1 MSTNTDDYW
10 GPMIL
15 KKKPDPK
22 TLPKKFIPAHDPTK
36 KVLEEDFPTVKK
48 VQPSVCHAIMQ
59 ARAAL
64 GLKQKEF
71 ATKINE
77 KEQTVHEYE
86 NGSAIPSPQVLS
98 KMERVLGVKL
108 RGNSIGEKL
117 APKPKN

>member
-1 MSTNTDDYW
+1 
-10 GPMIL
+10 MIL

-22 TLPKKFIPAHDPTK
+22 TQPKKFIPPHDPTK
-36 KVLEEDFPTVKK
+36 KVLEEDFPTIKK
-48 VQPSVCHAIMQ
+48 VQPSVCQAIMQ

-64 GLKQKEF
+64 GMKQKEF

-86 NGSAIPSPQVLS
+86 NGSAIPSPQVLA

-108 RGNSIGEKL
+108 RGTGIGDKL
-117 APKPKN
+117 PAKSKN